1 MADNDAVFK
10 FGADTSEV
18 EKSIDGL
25 GSQITSFGKTAGLAI
40 GGFFAASKM
49 IDFFK
54 ESMDAAVESEKA
66 VKQFNFT
73 LKAAGVFSEQASQG
87 FQNYAA
93 QLQKVTG
100 IQDEAILAGASTL
113 IQIGELSG
121 KELNRTV
128 IASLDLAAARG
139 IDAASAFEMMARAA
153 QGNVM
158 PFAKLGVEFKNNA
171 TDAEKFA
178 QVLDFI
184 EGKMSGA
191 AQENLKGYSGALLQ
205 FKNTWADIQEEMGNF
220 IIQNSGTVQSLNI
233 LNEGLKTLATGAS
246 YVLVK
251 FQNMILYFSGFAAMV
266 SSAVDAIFAKDRLQ
280 GFQTFML
287 QQKEIAADVNALTS
301 ANNASILSFDNLN
314 TQMTTA
320 TIPNFEKKN
329 RVVEKTKEQLDA
341 ARQALER
348 LRYAQEEYEETQFFA
363 GFIKGLRSMQLTMAQ
378 VGGIFAKNFVG
389 GLTNGFAAIGA
400 AIVKGEN
407 AMDAFGK
414 AMLSAFGA
422 ALVQMGSGFIA
433 LGLAQLFVPGMQA
446 QGAALIAAGAGVTVV
461 GGVLQA
467 LGGGG
472 SGTAAASATSAGAN
486 YAVTDASSRDED
498 LFGQTPEQ
506 EREKARTGVT
516 INVQGNI
523 LDRRETGLELAEILN
538 SAFDTNGTLVRANA

>member
-49 IDFFK
+49 IDFFQSA
-54 ESMDAAVESEKA
+54 EAAAIESEKA

-87 FQNYAA
+87 FRNYASS
-93 QLQKVTG
+93 LQKVTG

-121 KELNRTV
+121 TALNRTV
-128 IASLDLAAARG
+128 VASLDLAAARG
-139 IDAASAFEMMARAA
+139 IDVASAFEMVARAA

-178 QVLDFI
+178 QVLGFI
-184 EGKMSGA
+184 ETKMTGA
-191 AQENLKGYSGALLQ
+191 AQENLKGYSGALLEL
-205 FKNTWADIQEEMGNF
+205 KNTWGDLVEEIGNAIINSETSTKSIQLLTESISFLRWLFIYTVASTKMLAAELVYLGSVAWAVAQGIALADFGKMK
-220 IIQNSGTVQSLNI
+220 
-233 LNEGLKTLATGAS
+233 EGLDAASLSLATARQS
-246 YVLVK
+246 TTDWY
-251 FQNMILYFSGFAAMV
+251 NSFAELNNQ
-266 SSAVDAIFAKDRLQ
+266 AV
-280 GFQTFML
+280 
-287 QQKEIAADVNALTS
+287 TS
-301 ANNASILSFDNLN
+301 
-314 TQMTTA
+314 
-320 TIPNFEKKN
+320 TIPNLEKKN
-329 RVVEKTKEQLDA
+329 RVLEKTKEQIDA
-341 ARQALER
+341 AKQALER

-363 GFIKGLRSMQLTMAQ
+363 GFIKGLRSMQLSMAQ

-414 AMLSAFGA
+414 AMLGAFGA
-422 ALVQMGSGFIA
+422 ALVQMGQGFIA
-433 LGLAQLFVPGMQA
+433 LGIAQLFTIGMAA
-446 QGAALIAAGAGVTVV
+446 QGAALIAAGAGVVV
-461 GGVLQA
+461 AGGVLQA

-472 SGTAAASATSAGAN
+472 SGAAAASATTAGAN
-486 YAVTDASSRDED
+486 YAVTDTSQNNED
-498 LFGQTPEQ
+498 LFSQTPEQ
-506 EREKARTGVT
+506 EREKAKTGVT

>member
-1 MADNDAVFK
+1 MAENDAVFK

-18 EKSIDGL
+18 EKSIEGL
-25 GSQITSFGKTAGLAI
+25 GSQIASFGKTAGLAI

-49 IDFFK
+49 IDFFNGAT
-54 ESMDAAVESEKA
+54 EAAVESEKA

-73 LKAAGVFSEQASQG
+73 LKAAGVFSEEASKG

-93 QLQKVTG
+93 SLQKVTG
-100 IQDEAILAGASTL
+100 IQDEAILSGASTL
-113 IQIGELSG
+113 ISIGELSG
-121 KELNRTV
+121 NELNRTV
-128 IASLDLAAARG
+128 VASLDLAAARG
-139 IDAASAFEMMARAA
+139 LDVATAFEMMARAA

-171 TDAEKFA
+171 SDAEKFA
-178 QVLDFI
+178 QVLGFI
-184 EGKMSGA
+184 ESKMTGA
-191 AQENLKGYSGALLQ
+191 AQENLKGYSGAVLEL
-205 FKNTWADIQEEMGNF
+205 KNAWADFLEDAGNV
-220 IIQNSGTVQSLNI
+220 IISSDAT
-233 LNEGLKTLATGAS
+233 TGAIKMLTEAIS
-246 YVLVK
+246 FMRWLIIYTVASTKMLGAELVYLGSV
-251 FQNMILYFSGFAAMV
+251 FASVTQGILLLDFNRIKTGIDAAGSAMAASKQATTDWYNSFAE
-266 SSAVDAIFAKDRLQ
+266 L
-280 GFQTFML
+280 
-287 QQKEIAADVNALTS
+287 
-301 ANNASILSFDNLN
+301 NN
-314 TQMTTA
+314 QMTTS
-320 TIPNFEKKN
+320 TIPNFEKKAKA
-329 RVVEKTKEQLDA
+329 VEKTKEELLA
-341 ARQALER
+341 AKQALEY
-348 LRYAQEEYEETQFFA
+348 LRGAQEEFENTQFFA

-422 ALVQMGSGFIA
+422 ALVQMGQGFIA
-433 LGLAQLFVPGMQA
+433 LGIAQLFTIGMAA
-446 QGAALIAAGAGVTVV
+446 QGAALIAAGAGVVV
-461 GGVLQA
+461 AGGVLQA

-472 SGTAAASATSAGAN
+472 SGTAAASATTAGAN
-486 YAVTDASSRDED
+486 YAVTDTSQNNED
-498 LFGQTPEQ
+498 LFSQTPEQ